1 MATASTFELFLR
13 LALSLGVVIGLMVLL
28 SAVLRRRGL
37 QLGGTRRPNAGVR
50 VEVLA
55 RRGLGRSASIAVVRA
70 AGKSMVLGVTDASIT
85 LLAEPDLDEIDLD
98 DTEPQW
104 TGLPGGAARPGTTW
118 KALLESLREK
128 TTRRS

>member
-1 MATASTFELFLR
+1 MASASTFELLLR

-28 SAVLRRRGL
+28 AAGLRRRGL
-37 QLGGTRRPNAGVR
+37 QLGTGRPAPGVR

-70 AGKSMVLGVTDASIT
+70 AGKSMVLGVTDAAIT
-85 LLAEPDLDEIDLD
+85 MLAEADLDEIDLD
-98 DTEPQW
+98 ESGPQW
-104 TGLPGGAARPGTTW
+104 TGPAGGGTSPGSTW
-118 KALLESLREK
+118 KALLETLRER